1 MNPVSNFFKN
11 FFENLI
17 HVFIAIFIGLVI
29 GGIILAVVKIF
40 EWTIPFHPWS
50 NTIIFGLLAAL
61 VWTVFDMLGKWLDKK
76 F

>member
-1 MNPVSNFFKN
+1 MNNFFRN
-11 FFENLI
+11 FFENLF

-40 EWTIPFHPWS
+40 EWNLPFHPWS
-50 NTIIFGLLAAL
+50 NIIIFGFLDAL
-61 VWTVFDMLGKWLDKK
+61 VWTAFDALQKWLDKK